1 MPCHEFESSLCYT
14 AVPGQAVLHRQDLSG
29 VGGGVRSGEGKG
41 ACFVIMFQ
49 VAQLSEVLISV

>member
-29 VGGGVRSGEGKG
+29 VGGVRSGEGKG